1 MYYVYLTLKPFKVPE
16 HAVSETDAVLGGD
29 GQVYI
34 MCEVINLSVLCVSKS
49 VY

>member
-1 MYYVYLTLKPFKVPE
+1 MPYVYLSLYIKVPE

-34 MCEVINLSVLCVSKS
+34 MCGVINPSVLCVSNIKAF
-49 VY
+49 